1 MCDLF
6 LPPGIKGIISHIKNK
21 CMWRT
26 ELHQRI
32 SFSFYELEQVHA
44 NSVISA
50 LLLQLHCVK
59 YAGIQVFSELHFPI

>member
-6 LPPGIKGIISHIKNK
+6 LPPGIKGLIIHIKNK